1 MVTDREIWERTL
13 TVDQRFILARLVTS
27 PKAEQWGGDVEV
39 LRALVAMG
47 LADKTDDTHVVT
59 DRGREIYEAGR

>member
-1 MVTDREIWERTL
+1 VSTDREIWHSL
-13 TVDQRFILARLVTS
+13 TADQRFILARLVTL
-27 PKAEQWGGDVEV
+27 PAAEQWGGDIDV

-47 LADKTDDTHVVT
+47 LADKTDDKHVVT